1 MKHVLVTTDF
11 SELGD
16 QAIAP
21 AADLARRIGAR
32 FTIAHVVTAERP
44 PAPDPDAPYFKVAQ
58 RLWEADQELEKGVR
72 AALEERAAQVGGAAG
87 ASGGAE
93 VAVGRGGA
101 IDGILEL
108 VQSLGV
114 DLIVM
119 SSQGRSGLSRILLG
133 SVAEELSRRSPVPV
147 LIWKSPPAA
156 PTAG

>member
-21 AADLARRIGAR
+21 AADLASRIGAR

-44 PAPDPDAPYFKVAQ
+44 PPPDPDAPYFKVAQ
-58 RLWEADQELEKGVR
+58 RLWEADQELEKGVT
-72 AALEERAAQVGGAAG
+72 AALEERAAQFGATGGGKAQ
-87 ASGGAE
+87 

-156 PTAG
+156 PAAG